1 MENTER
7 FLLQGR
13 PLLTVSLGSL
23 KVDLV
28 EPYSDTPMSHLAR
41 WSRVRATVINVC
53 HLVALELDFH
63 SCDDRCKQV
72 LAVSPVF

>member
-7 FLLQGR
+7 FLLKGQ

-23 KVDLV
+23 SLDLV
-28 EPYSDTPMSHLAR
+28 EPYSDIPMSHLAR
-41 WSRVRATVINVC
+41 WSRVRASVINLC
-53 HLVALELDFH
+53 HLVALFSTH
-63 SCDDRCKQV
+63 ICDDRCKQV